1 MWAPSTPDTSTGFR
15 RTHASG
21 PSSLTDHQG
30 FSGSPARWT
39 PSQQPALRLGLAT
52 ETWRDGEPSPAGGG
66 WSGAATLRPTGPV
79 ISPVPHARAGHA
91 PRVTDD
97 WADFL
102 LALLDAGAR
111 FLVVGAHALA
121 VHGVPRGTQDLDV
134 WVDLNRTTFVANKRA
149 TGRLKDLGDLEALG
163 ER

>member
-1 MWAPSTPDTSTGFR
+1 
-15 RTHASG
+15 
-21 PSSLTDHQG
+21 
-30 FSGSPARWT
+30 
-39 PSQQPALRLGLAT
+39 
-52 ETWRDGEPSPAGGG
+52 
-66 WSGAATLRPTGPV
+66 
-79 ISPVPHARAGHA
+79 
-91 PRVTDD
+91 VTDD

-102 LALLDAGAR
+102 VALLDAGAR

-134 WVDLNRTTFVANKRA
+134 WVDPEEGNAEKVWRALVAFGAPVAALGISQADFQRPETVVQLGVAPNRIDILTSISGVPDFGAAWANRVEHRVKGRAVPFVDRNTFVTNKRA